1 MYDKILL
8 YLDRVFIWPYRLIPD
23 PLWAY
28 FFGTF
33 CLVALCVIIGEL
45 SVGLAVY
52 VNRNHVKKLTEELIH
67 WNNLT
72 VEAVERG
79 DSEAYHRFNKEAN
92 DVYGKL
98 FFLSIAHSAA
108 CLWPIPFV
116 LAWME
121 MRFGEVR
128 FPLPFHLDLPIVGD
142 SVNYVFT
149 FVILYLPAWWLF
161 KQVKKYLP
169 LFKKIDALIEES
181 GRAARHMKSLA
192 EIIEKRV
199 QETQANKKAQSKK
212 A

>member
-1 MYDKILL
+1 MYDKLMFF
-8 YLDRVFIWPYRLIPD
+8 LDRFFILPYRLVPD
-23 PLWAY
+23 PVVAY
-28 FFGTF
+28 FLGTF
-33 CLVALCVIIGEL
+33 CLTVLCVVIGEL

-52 VNRNHVKKLTEELIH
+52 VNRNHVKKLTDELIH

-92 DVYGKL
+92 EVYGKL

-121 MRFGEVR
+121 MRFGTVH
-128 FPLPFHLDLPIVGD
+128 FPLPFHVPLIGD

-149 FVILYLPAWWLF
+149 FVVLYLPAWWLF

-169 LFKKIDALIEES
+169 LFRQIEALLEES
-181 GRAARHMKSLA
+181 GRAAKHMKSLA
-192 EIIEKRV
+192 EIIEKRIK
-199 QETQANKKAQSKK
+199 ESQAQKGKEPKAGS
-212 A
+212 